1 METCKN
7 ISEFLEVIRRV
18 EALTDESIDISF
30 STSEV
35 TIFKTESYFWWKMA
49 ALIGESAERVIRG
62 KTMDSELTYAHA
74 DIDLL
79 VIDRLF
85 NELDGSDYVF
95 KVDIDKHGDKSGEW
109 FSIDFV
115 YTEK

>member
-7 ISEFLEVIRRV
+7 FSEFVKVVRSV
-18 EALTDESIDISF
+18 EALTDQFIDISF
-30 STSEV
+30 STNEV
-35 TIFKTESYFWWKMA
+35 TIFKTESYCEFKMA
-49 ALIGESAERVIRG
+49 ALIGESAERVITG
-62 KTMDSELTYAHA
+62 KTMDSQLTYADA

-85 NELDGSDYVF
+85 NELDGSDYIF

-109 FSIDFV
+109 FSIDFI

>member
-7 ISEFLEVIRRV
+7 MSEFVEVVRSV
-18 EALTDESIDISF
+18 EAKTDQFIDIIF
-30 STSEV
+30 STNEV
-35 TIFKTESYFWWKMA
+35 TIFKTVSYCEFKMA
-49 ALIGESAERVIRG
+49 PLIGESAERIVNCPFSG
-62 KTMDSELTYAHA
+62 LDYADA

-109 FSIDFV
+109 FSIDFI